1 MSGTPER
8 KASSLALQEKR
19 GRCDVS
25 RDDFS
30 VLWVKKKKSPCP
42 PFSTSICPCVIGSPV
57 SSLLRGICFEIY
69 RLYKCLSLSIWMFYT
84 QSREESVRWI
94 RAMLFCFFSGMKAN
108 CICPAIHS
116 LSPQGCCLCLYVPL
130 ILWRRREFIR
140 IVWLKKS
147 ASETFM
153 HCELQTTTANF
164 ENVIYG
170 WKVLFCAHQC
180 FKILI

>member
-1 MSGTPER
+1 M
-8 KASSLALQEKR
+8 LQLTEPRCQEHRR
-19 GRCDVS
+19 GRLRASRCRKREADVMWAEMT
-25 RDDFS
+25 F
-30 VLWVKKKKSPCP
+30 LFLSPCP

-94 RAMLFCFFSGMKAN
+94 RAMLFLFFSGMKAN

-140 IVWLKKS
+140 IVWLKKV
-147 ASETFM
+147 
-153 HCELQTTTANF
+153 LQRHSCTAN
-164 ENVIYG
+164 YR
-170 WKVLFCAHQC
+170 LLRL
-180 FKILI
+180 ILKM